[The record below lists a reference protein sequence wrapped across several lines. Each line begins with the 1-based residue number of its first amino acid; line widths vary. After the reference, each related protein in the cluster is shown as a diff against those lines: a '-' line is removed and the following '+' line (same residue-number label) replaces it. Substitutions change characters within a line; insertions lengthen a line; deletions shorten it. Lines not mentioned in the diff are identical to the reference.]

1 MDHMLT
7 TEMVGNKIA
16 EARKKMNISQA
27 QLAQMLFISSQAV
40 GKWERGESM
49 PDITTFNRI
58 AEILG
63 VDLNYFSD
71 NFSSVTSDRESP
83 KPVEI
88 ETEEIPTSKK
98 KKKLNW
104 NFSFS
109 NWEDADFSGLNNV
122 HEKFNASNMKKC
134 LFMNSDLSGLHLKSN
149 HVNQCDFSESN
160 ISKSRINWS
169 HIENSVFRAAT
180 LIDTEMT
187 GSHFEHSDFTDA
199 DFSGA
204 VIKISSLESN
214 IMTNAILHSTSFS
227 ASSFENIV
235 FEGTLEECSFENCS
249 FSKVTF
255 KNATLLNTFF
265 KGTKLKKV
273 QFINCKVDK
282 ITYAFMKNAKAD
294 MTGILVLET
303 P

>member
-1 MDHMLT
+1 MLT

-16 EARKKMNISQA
+16 EARKKINISQA

-71 NFSSVTSDRESP
+71 SFTSITSERETP
-83 KPVEI
+83 KQI
-88 ETEEIPTSKK
+88 EDVSEQIPMGKQ

-134 LFMNSDLSGLHLKSN
+134 LFIKSDLSGLLLKNN
-149 HVNQCDFSESN
+149 HVNHCDFSESTIN
-160 ISKSRINWS
+160 NSKINWS
-169 HIENSVFRAAT
+169 HIENSVFRAAS
-180 LIDTEMT
+180 LRDTEMT

-204 VIKISSLESN
+204 VIKLSSLESN
-214 IMTNAILHSTSFS
+214 IMTNAILHATSFS
-227 ASSFENIV
+227 ASSIENIT
-235 FEGTLEECSFENCS
+235 FEGILEDCSFENCS
-249 FSKVTF
+249 FSKIIF

-273 QFINCKVDK
+273 QFINCQVDK

-294 MTGILVLET
+294 MTGVEVL
-303 P
+303 

>member
-1 MDHMLT
+1 MLT

-71 NFSSVTSDRESP
+71 SFSSSTPMVESSQSLENEPEQIPVT
-83 KPVEI
+83 
-88 ETEEIPTSKK
+88 KK

-109 NWEDADFSGLNNV
+109 NWEDADFSGLQNV

-134 LFMNSDLSGLHLKSN
+134 LFMNSDLSGLLLKNN

-160 ISKSRINWS
+160 INNSKINWS
-169 HIENSVFRAAT
+169 HIENSAFRAAS
-180 LIDTEMT
+180 LRDTEMT

-214 IMTNAILHSTSFS
+214 IMTNAILHATSFS
-227 ASSFENIV
+227 ASSIENIT
-235 FEGTLEECSFENCS
+235 FEGTLEDCSFENCS

>member
-1 MDHMLT
+1 MNQMLT

-71 NFSSVTSDRESP
+71 SFPSSTPMMESSQNLQN
-83 KPVEI
+83 
-88 ETEEIPTSKK
+88 ETEEIPVTKK

-134 LFMNSDLSGLHLKSN
+134 LFMNSDLSELHLKNN

-160 ISKSRINWS
+160 IKNSRIGWS
-169 HIENSVFRAAT
+169 HIENSKFLKASLNKT
-180 LIDTEMT
+180 QIT
-187 GSHFEHSDFTDA
+187 GTHLEKC
-199 DFSGA
+199 DFSEA
-204 VIKISSLESN
+204 DLSEVTFKLSTFESN
-214 IMTNAILHSTSFS
+214 IMTNAILNGTSFS
-227 ASSFENIV
+227 ASTLENIT
-235 FEGTLEECSFENCS
+235 FEGTIEDCSFENCS

-255 KNATLLNTFF
+255 KNTTLLNTFI
-265 KGTKLKKV
+265 KGTKLKKT
-273 QFINCKVDK
+273 QFINCQADK
-282 ITYAFMKNAKAD
+282 ITYAFLKNAKAD
-294 MTGILVLET
+294 MTGIEVL
-303 P
+303 